1 MIITRQSLLYSD
13 NVHIL
18 SNNAVAIA
26 SRASRVLLVAWDLI
40 VDRSDCG
47 KSVHVFEKVL
57 VGLGGRWLGRF
68 KGADE
73 PEVVNSE
80 SLRLY
85 SSAMD

>member
-1 MIITRQSLLYSD
+1 MIITRQSLLYND
-13 NVHIL
+13 NAHIL

-26 SRASRVLLVAWDLI
+26 SGASRVLLVAWDLI
-40 VDRSDCG
+40 VDRSHCD

-73 PEVVNSE
+73 PGAVNSG